1 MSTLASISILFTHP
15 ATWLVTMGSLAF
27 FGVLGFVRRL
37 LRSDGEAFSRYECLL
52 LIFVTA
58 CNVAADLV
66 RGLLLRGYEAT
77 QVADVTLRL
86 FSLSYLLW
94 VFDNLRVTFT
104 VFLGGALA
112 NPIVFILSNL
122 GVLL

>member
-1 MSTLASISILFTHP
+1 
-15 ATWLVTMGSLAF
+15 MGSLAF

-52 LIFVTA
+52 LIFVVA
-58 CNVAADLV
+58 CNVAVDLV